1 MSEHGHC
8 HDCGGTDGHH
18 YNDCIYDGTDGGYS
32 SYSRGGGSGASSGKW
47 WIGYIIAL
55 IVGYGINELLGVIII
70 VGLIFWLMVSWKDM
84 CNYFDMSIWKKV
96 KYIC

>member
-1 MSEHGHC
+1 MSKHGHC

-47 WIGYIIAL
+47 WIGYIVAL
-55 IVGYGINELLGVIII
+55 IIGYGINELLGVIIMI
-70 VGLIFWLMVSWKDM
+70 GLIFWLLVS
-84 CNYFDMSIWKKV
+84 
-96 KYIC
+96 